1 MMTIYLG
8 TVSKQKTTY
17 VDNEANILLDSCV
30 IVPIDVNS
38 GVSDQPT
45 SLAETESG
53 AKNRAYSAWN
63 SSQTREGD
71 ISLGVEAGLAWTDS
85 NAVLVCVACIY
96 DGKSYYSSTVSGLSV
111 PRTVSDQ
118 VRDGAEFGTEI
129 RKYLGAGPKEP
140 YTFSVIKELVDREIS
155 FKMAIHTALTK
166 WQNSAKR

>member
-1 MMTIYLG
+1 MYAIYIG
-8 TVSKQKTTY
+8 TLSKQKVSY
-17 VDNEANILLDSCV
+17 VKDIASILLADYCISPV
-30 IVPIDVNS
+30 EVNS
-38 GVSDQPT
+38 NVSDQPT
-45 SLAETESG
+45 SLAETKSG
-53 AKNRAYSAWN
+53 AKNRAFNAWDISQASA
-63 SSQTREGD
+63 GD
-71 ISLGVEAGLAWTDS
+71 IAIGLEAGLEWNGSD
-85 NAVLVCVACIY
+85 AVLVCVACIY

>member
-1 MMTIYLG
+1 MITIYLG

-17 VDNEANILLDSCV
+17 VENEANILLDSYV
-30 IVPIDVNS
+30 IVPVAVNS

-45 SLAETESG
+45 GFEETKSG
-53 AKNRAYSAWN
+53 AKNRAFNAWDISQASA
-63 SSQTREGD
+63 GD
-71 ISLGVEAGLAWTDS
+71 IAIGLEAGLEWNGSD
-85 NAVLVCVACIY
+85 AVLVCVACIY

-129 RKYLGAGPKEP
+129 RKYLNEGPKEP